1 MIVERIK
8 KIVEKYKN
16 KIIIIRGGWNARIGE
31 EGGNDEV
38 NNEGEE
44 ILKLIGEIG
53 GNILKGVID
62 GNKEGE
68 FTYVGPRSS
77 SVIDYVVVND
87 GYDIVNSF
95 KVADRVDSDYLL
107 VIMTTKGGA
116 AGITGDVEKEEA
128 VTGKIKSKIMTCW
141 SMDDI
146 RLYKERTEHRP
157 MEENG
162 FGNSIENMWNSL
174 KSFVIKSMI
183 KKKYKKARKK

>member
-16 KIIIIRGGWNARIGE
+16 KIIIIRGGWNARIGK

-53 GNILKGVID
+53 GNIIKGVID
-62 GNKEGE
+62 GDKEGE

-128 VTGKIKSKIMTCW
+128 VTGKTKSKIMTCW

-146 RLYKERTEHRP
+146 RLYKERTEHRL

-174 KSFVIKSMI
+174 KSFVIESMI
-183 KKKYKKARKK
+183 KKEYKKARKK

>member
-16 KIIIIRGGWNARIGE
+16 KIIIIRGDWNARIGE

-77 SVIDYVVVND
+77 SIIDYVVVND

-128 VTGKIKSKIMTCW
+128 VTGKIKSKIMTC
-141 SMDDI
+141 
-146 RLYKERTEHRP
+146 
-157 MEENG
+157 
-162 FGNSIENMWNSL
+162 
-174 KSFVIKSMI
+174 
-183 KKKYKKARKK
+183 

>member
-53 GNILKGVID
+53 GNIIKGVID
-62 GNKEGE
+62 GDKEGE

-128 VTGKIKSKIMTCW
+128 VTGKIKSKIMTGW

-174 KSFVIKSMI
+174 KSFVIESII
-183 KKKYKKARKK
+183 KKEYKKARKK